1 VLRTAHR
8 EGRAFYQ
15 QRWNFGQN
23 DHMWNLLPLRLAV
36 VIGLCAW
43 VTIKLLTAHPLPDW
57 RQGELVVVVP
67 NVEMET
73 DAAFET
79 DLAELFAQR
88 LKVKVRFLHQTT
100 DEAVNSLNEGR
111 AHLATGI
118 RANSHRSL
126 RYSKSYQSLDERLVC
141 NNDSPKRMDDVYAH
155 TIAVA
160 NGSAQETALRIA
172 RDEYED
178 LEWESRKGS
187 SPVEL
192 LQEVAED
199 DLECTVANEEQIASM
214 RNYYPDLSSRLSLK
228 SPSQMSWAIST
239 EGDELLLG
247 EIDRFMDE
255 IKQDNTLRHMIDRH
269 YGHNERLGAVDTET
283 FIAHAQSK
291 LPHYRQWFE
300 EAADLTGLD
309 WRLIAALAYRESRWD
324 PNATSFTNVRGM
336 MMLTEDTADRMGVEN
351 RLDAQTSIMAGA
363 RYLQLLK
370 EQLPLR
376 ISEEERLWLALA
388 AYNQGMGHLE
398 DARVIA
404 VRSGLNPD
412 VWTDVKR
419 VMPLLSRKEY
429 FENAKHGQARGGEAV
444 IHVETVRL
452 YHDML
457 KRLDNQHALGYT
469 PQTLQR
475 GFMGLFKSKFGL
487 QAPKK

>member
-1 VLRTAHR
+1 VLCAAYR

-15 QRWNFGQN
+15 QHWNFGQN
-23 DHMWNLLPLRLAV
+23 DRMWNLLPLRLAV

-43 VTIKLLTAHPLPDW
+43 LVIKLMSAQPLPDW
-57 RQGELVVVVP
+57 HQGELVVVVP

-73 DAAFET
+73 DTAFEA
-79 DLAELFAQR
+79 DLVELFARR
-88 LKVKVRFLHQTT
+88 LNVKVRLLHQTT
-100 DEAVNSLNEGR
+100 DEAVSSLNQGR

-126 RYSKSYQSLDERLVC
+126 RYSKSYQSLDERIVC
-141 NNDSPKRMDDVYAH
+141 NNDSPRRMEDVYTH
-155 TIAVA
+155 LIAVA
-160 NGSAQETALRIA
+160 NGSAQEAALRIV
-172 RDEYED
+172 RDEYDE
-178 LEWESRKGS
+178 LEWESRKGT
-187 SPVEL
+187 SPIEL

-214 RNYYPDLSSRLSLK
+214 RNYYPDLSSRLSLGT
-228 SPSQMSWAIST
+228 PSQMSWAIST
-239 EGDELLLG
+239 DGDETLLA
-247 EIDRFMDE
+247 EVDRFMDE

-324 PNATSFTNVRGM
+324 PSATSYTNVRGM
-336 MMLTEDTADRMGVEN
+336 MMLTEATADRMGVPN
-351 RLDAQTSIMAGA
+351 RLDAQASIMAGA

-376 ISEEERLWLALA
+376 IPDNVRTWMALA

-398 DARVIA
+398 DARILA
-404 VRSGLNPD
+404 ARSGLNPD
-412 VWTDVKR
+412 VWADVKR
-419 VMPLLSRKEY
+419 VMPLLSREEY
-429 FENAKHGQARGGEAV
+429 YSTTKYGKARGGEAV
-444 IHVETVRL
+444 VHVETVRL

-457 KRLDNQHALGYT
+457 KRLDSQHALSNT
-469 PQTLQR
+469 PQALQH
-475 GFMGLFKSKFGL
+475 GFMGLFKSKLGL
-487 QAPKK
+487 QAPKP